1 MDIELH
7 PALPIQEGTFTTVIA
22 PPGLMI
28 PALNTCA
35 ALQQYLTLYIC
46 GNYSQ
51 VLSSIHRTVTAISV
65 QRAFTAY
72 QLLTILQDAPHT
84 ILFLEHDP
92 GLYEDEPTLVAPV
105 SLALREAARTAT
117 VICYAPKAERT
128 ILQMARHADRFLHI
142 GNEPDA
148 APLAMLA
155 PPLRGKGQRTLG
167 SF

>member
-7 PALPIQEGTFTTVIA
+7 PAIPLQEGAFTTVIA
-22 PPGLMI
+22 PLGLMV
-28 PALNTCA
+28 PALNSCA
-35 ALQQYLTLYIC
+35 ALQRYLTLYVC

-51 VLSSIHRTVTAISV
+51 VLGSIHRTVTALSV

-72 QLLTILQDAPHT
+72 QLLTILQEAHHT

-92 GLYEDEPTLVAPV
+92 GLYEDERALVTPV
-105 SLALREAARTAT
+105 ALALQEAARTAT

-142 GNEPDA
+142 GTGETI
-148 APLAMLA
+148 APMAMLA
-155 PPLRGKGQRTLG
+155 PPLRGKGQRTLDV
-167 SF
+167 F